1 MNTEKT
7 ETSGSGE
14 VLPFPSRGNEAE
26 AAHAEWESAVLEKLV
41 EDLRGSATRKK
52 LLAAG
57 RADHASVETLLR
69 SPRFRGRLAECAEA
83 YLTEQLPE
91 AMKLFSDALRG
102 GQSWAFKVLFDAI
115 GLSHMAEGVLR
126 GEPDKRDVVISDA
139 FEHDY
144 LQGALNQLK
153 RRKSNQADAET
164 AKEQCD

>member
-1 MNTEKT
+1 MNTEKSKA
-7 ETSGSGE
+7 SGSGE
-14 VLPFPSRGNEAE
+14 LLQFPSRGNDAQ
-26 AAHAEWESAVLEKLV
+26 AAHAEWEGAVLEKLV

-57 RADHASVETLLR
+57 HVDHASVEALLR
-69 SPRFRGRLAECAEA
+69 SPRFRGRLAQCAEA

-126 GEPDKRDVVISDA
+126 GEPDQTDVVISDA
-139 FEHDY
+139 FEQDY

-153 RRKSNQADAET
+153 RRRSNQPDAET
-164 AKEQCD
+164 AKE